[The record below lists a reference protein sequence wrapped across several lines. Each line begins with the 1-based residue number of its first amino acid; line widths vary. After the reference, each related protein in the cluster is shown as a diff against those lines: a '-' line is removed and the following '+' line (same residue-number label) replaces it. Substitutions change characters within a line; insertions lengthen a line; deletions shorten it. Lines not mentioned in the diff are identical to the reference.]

1 MEDHAHLSPAT
12 TMHAR
17 ICMGPPFFF
26 DFGVVTHK
34 GASNKLV
41 NLSRDSGQS
50 RTGGLGT
57 GDWDWGLSTLSTSVR
72 AVPEEGPPGVE
83 LKGAEQP
90 PSPPNLAR
98 SPSPLS
104 APTTPASAN

>member
-1 MEDHAHLSPAT
+1 
-12 TMHAR
+12 MHQLGSR
-17 ICMGPPFFF
+17 YQRPFFF

-90 PSPPNLAR
+90 A
-98 SPSPLS
+98 SPL
-104 APTTPASAN
+104 ALAFLPTTGGNRLALAVLVV